1 MGSAVTGRTATA
13 AALYAGFLALW
24 ALGDAVGRREP
35 NSYLLL
41 GGALLEAALIGG
53 AVVGATELGTGDQ
66 DGAVHGGYL
75 AASVVLLPFG
85 LLLARDRDGRL
96 APAPLAVALL
106 ALAIVVL
113 RTKATA

>member
-1 MGSAVTGRTATA
+1 VTGRAATAT
-13 AALYAGFLALW
+13 ALYAGFLALW

-35 NSYLLL
+35 GAYLLL

-53 AVVGATELGTGDQ
+53 AIVGATELGTGDQ
-66 DGAVHGGYL
+66 DATVHGGYL
-75 AASVVLLPFG
+75 AASVVLLPLG
-85 LLLARDRDGRL
+85 LLLGRDRDGRL
-96 APAPLAVALL
+96 VPAPLAVALI